1 MFIDYNYY
9 KNTYGGSLTESEF
22 NKQAPKACNYITQQ
36 TMTRITDQSLN
47 SYPPQIIDTV
57 KRCACNLTDDYSAI
71 EKARIS
77 AMSSG
82 GQISHERAGEVSVTY
97 GSKTILSDPTVA
109 DEYLLTTLRQY
120 LGLINVNGKIYNLLS
135 KVLIERDHNCCCGI
149 IV

>member
-9 KNTYGGSLTESEF
+9 KNTYGGLLTESEF

-36 TMTRITDQSLN
+36 TMTRINDQSLN
-47 SYPPQIIDTV
+47 SYPSQIIDQV

-71 EKARIS
+71 EKARVA
-77 AMSSG
+77 AMASG

-109 DEYLLTTLRQY
+109 DEYLLTTIKQY
-120 LGLINVNGKIYNLLS
+120 LGLIRVDGRIYNLLS
-135 KVLIERDHNCCCGI
+135 KVLRERNHNCCGI